1 VEFWDGQF
9 KEAAAWFRRYLDT
22 VAPGSPLLLWWLA
35 QALAY
40 AGRYDESR
48 PIFEQVAAA
57 DAGAFS
63 DLSALYCLAA
73 DGDRD
78 AVRKRLDANTEMQE
92 AAKTDEW
99 YPNFIAACLAKVGDH
114 EGAIDWL
121 ERAVT
126 WGFSNH
132 RFLGEYSPFVVPLRG
147 HPRFEA
153 LLERARAK
161 ERAFEA

>member
-1 VEFWDGQF
+1 MDGRF
-9 KEAAAWFRRYLDT
+9 EEAAKWIQKYLDE

-40 AGRYDESR
+40 DGKDDAAK
-48 PIFEQVAAA
+48 PIFGQVAALP
-57 DAGAFS
+57 GVGVFS

-78 AVRKRLDANTEMQE
+78 GLRQVLDANAGLQE

-99 YPNFIAACLAKVGDH
+99 YSNFIAACLAMVGEH
-114 EGAIDWL
+114 ETAIDWL
-121 ERAVT
+121 ERAVA

-132 RFLGEYSPFVVPLRG
+132 RFLGEYSPFLAPLRG
-147 HPRFEA
+147 DARFEA
-153 LLERARAK
+153 LLERAREK